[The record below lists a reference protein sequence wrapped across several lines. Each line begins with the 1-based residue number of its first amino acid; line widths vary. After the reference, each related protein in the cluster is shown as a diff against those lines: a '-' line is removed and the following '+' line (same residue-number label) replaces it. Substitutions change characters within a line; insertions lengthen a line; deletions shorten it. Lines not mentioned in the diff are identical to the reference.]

1 MTYVAAQLNPELMK
15 DIPKLLAEL
24 PDEYLEELLDNVEWN
39 ATIKGWGR
47 TTINYYEGD
56 TKPLE
61 GHPIGEPYHRWSWEN
76 SFEREQAMVAR
87 RTMNRGG
94 KLRELLYSWPIFAF
108 ALFCAA
114 WKRNPEFDE
123 YGWDG
128 ETELIP
134 KWKINIINKYGDA
147 RVGHICTYKSYPETY
162 NNEYPF
168 LNRNGKF
175 IDLEKTKGGAEELK
189 GYLYRHFINPDG
201 GGLGEMESE
210 TEVVE
215 QVYDLTKDGSIKEG
229 SYQIG
234 LYLERGKD
242 NCYYGDGDNIRII
255 VSEFGSPPLL
265 DEMPVKEGRLRTR
278 SVKPETT
285 TLLSIIHTKYGGD
298 SINRVRPYMVKD
310 ALQWLNW
317 LPLILFKPI
326 ENQNSFMNWK
336 YPPF

>member
-24 PDEYLEELLDNVEWN
+24 PDEYLEELINNVEWN
-39 ATIKGWGR
+39 ATLNKGWGR

-56 TKPLE
+56 LKALE
-61 GHPIGEPYHRWSWEN
+61 FHPIGEPYHILLTSYFN
-76 SFEREQAMVAR
+76 
-87 RTMNRGG
+87 NRNR
-94 KLRELLYSWPIFAF
+94 KYTIQELASSSPEFAF

-128 ETELIP
+128 ETGLIP

-147 RVGHICTYKSYPETY
+147 RVGHICTYKNSPQSFD
-162 NNEYPF
+162 NMYPF
-168 LNRNGKF
+168 LNRNGRF
-175 IDLEKTKGGAEELK
+175 IDLEKTSGGKEELK
-189 GYLYRHFINPDG
+189 GFLYRHFINPDG

-215 QVYDLTKDGSIKEG
+215 QVYDLTKNGSIKEG

-242 NCYYGDGDNIRII
+242 NCYYGNGDNIRII
-255 VSEFGSPPLL
+255 ASEFGSPPLL
-265 DEMPVKEGRLRTR
+265 DEMPVKEGRWNTR
-278 SVKPETT
+278 KATPESS

-298 SINRVRPYMVKD
+298 SINTVRPYMVKD